1 MRNFNNIR
9 TIDLKEYLPD
19 VLKDVQE
26 MRAIMEAETPEVQ
39 AIWDACED
47 CMNDQFISE
56 ATENGVARREKM
68 LGITPFATDTLDDR
82 KLRLL
87 SRYNENIPYTRK
99 SLATLLE
106 SLCGAGGYILTITT
120 ATFTVNVKVALVV
133 KKQET
138 IISET
143 LERILPYNMVFTVEL
158 LYNTW
163 ANPAEILR
171 TSFLM
176 KIYINPGIS
185 AAAALAGKAPRRLT
199 ASIS

>member
-99 SLATLLE
+99 SLAALLE

-120 ATFTVNVKVALVV
+120 ATFTVNVKVALGV

-143 LERILPYNMVFTVEL
+143 LERILQKMQKEHSIEKVGAARATRYQRVFITRG
-158 LYNTW
+158 
-163 ANPAEILR
+163 LR
-171 TSFLM
+171 SS
-176 KIYINPGIS
+176 PIS
-185 AAAALAGKAPRRLT
+185 GARSSCSRGKT
-199 ASIS
+199 

>member
-87 SRYNENIPYTRK
+87 
-99 SLATLLE
+99 E

-120 ATFTVNVKVALVV
+120 ATFTVNVKVALGV
-133 KKQET
+133 KKQEM

-163 ANPAEILR
+163 AKVKPYKWSEV
-171 TSFLM
+171 
-176 KIYINPGIS
+176 KP
-185 AAAALAGKAPRRLT
+185 LT
-199 ASIS
+199 WKDLKEEVLT

>member
-26 MRAIMEAETPEVQ
+26 MRAIMDAETPEIQ

-68 LGITPFATDTLDDR
+68 LNITPYATDTLEDR
-82 KLRLL
+82 RFRLRTK
-87 SRYNENIPYTRK
+87 YAENVPYTRK
-99 SLATLLE
+99 SLAYLLD
-106 SLCGAGGYILTITT
+106 SLCGKDGYQLTILTES
-120 ATFTVNVKVALVV
+120 FTVKVKVALVA
-133 KKQET
+133 KKQADSIREV
-138 IISET
+138 
-143 LERILPYNMVFTVEL
+143 LERILPYNMLFTVEL

-163 ANPAEILR
+163 EQIKQRRWDDLAQN
-171 TSFLM
+171 TW
-176 KIYINPGIS
+176 KIIKEGV
-185 AAAALAGKAPRRLT
+185 LA
-199 ASIS
+199 

>member
-87 SRYNENIPYTRK
+87 SRYNENI
-99 SLATLLE
+99 E

-120 ATFTVNVKVALVV
+120 ATFTVNVKVALGV

-163 ANPAEILR
+163 AKVKPYKWSEV
-171 TSFLM
+171 
-176 KIYINPGIS
+176 KP
-185 AAAALAGKAPRRLT
+185 LT
-199 ASIS
+199 WKDLKEEVLT

>member
-1 MRNFNNIR
+1 MAKNLTAFLAQNAKK
-9 TIDLKEYLPD
+9 IDNVTFIASDRFVDPD
-19 VLKDVQE
+19 TG
-26 MRAIMEAETPEVQ
+26 EAMPWEICCITAAEN
-39 AIWDACED
+39 AGLRKAC
-47 CMNDQFISE
+47 
-56 ATENGVARREKM
+56 M

-99 SLATLLE
+99 SLAALLE

-120 ATFTVNVKVALVV
+120 ATFTVNVKVALGV

-163 ANPAEILR
+163 GQIKNYTWGQLKQLTWREI
-171 TSFLM
+171 
-176 KIYINPGIS
+176 KEEV
-185 AAAALAGKAPRRLT
+185 LT
-199 ASIS
+199 

>member
-68 LGITPFATDTLDDR
+68 LGIPSLRSRVFPR
-82 KLRLL
+82 KLSPASTSIMPGSSTRL
-87 SRYNENIPYTRK
+87 R
-99 SLATLLE
+99 
-106 SLCGAGGYILTITT
+106 
-120 ATFTVNVKVALVV
+120 
-133 KKQET
+133 
-138 IISET
+138 
-143 LERILPYNMVFTVEL
+143 RI
-158 LYNTW
+158 
-163 ANPAEILR
+163 
-171 TSFLM
+171 
-176 KIYINPGIS
+176 
-185 AAAALAGKAPRRLT
+185 
-199 ASIS
+199 

>member
-9 TIDLKEYLPD
+9 TIDLTGYLPE
-19 VLKDVQE
+19 VLKDVTE

-82 KLRLL
+82 KLRLM

-99 SLATLLE
+99 SLAILLE
-106 SLCGAGGYILTITT
+106 SLCGAGGYTLTITT
-120 ATFTVNVKVALVV
+120 AAFTVDVKVALTA
-133 KKQET
+133 KKQVD
-138 IISET
+138 IITDT
-143 LERILPYNMVFTVEL
+143 LERILPYNMAFMVEL
-158 LYNTW
+158 LYNTH
-163 ANPAEILR
+163 ANLSKFTHTQLSAYTHDQLR
-171 TSFLM
+171 NEVL
-176 KIYINPGIS
+176 ING
-185 AAAALAGKAPRRLT
+185 
-199 ASIS
+199 

>member
-68 LGITPFATDTLDDR
+68 LGITP
-82 KLRLL
+82 L
-87 SRYNENIPYTRK
+87 SLIH
-99 SLATLLE
+99 
-106 SLCGAGGYILTITT
+106 I
-120 ATFTVNVKVALVV
+120 
-133 KKQET
+133 
-138 IISET
+138 
-143 LERILPYNMVFTVEL
+143 
-158 LYNTW
+158 
-163 ANPAEILR
+163 
-171 TSFLM
+171 
-176 KIYINPGIS
+176 
-185 AAAALAGKAPRRLT
+185 
-199 ASIS
+199 

>member
-68 LGITPFATDTLDDR
+68 LGITP
-82 KLRLL
+82 LRL
-87 SRYNENIPYTRK
+87 I
-99 SLATLLE
+99 LLTTASSGCSAGTMKIFRIQGKAS
-106 SLCGAGGYILTITT
+106 SLCLSLSA
-120 ATFTVNVKVALVV
+120 
-133 KKQET
+133 
-138 IISET
+138 
-143 LERILPYNMVFTVEL
+143 EREAIF
-158 LYNTW
+158 
-163 ANPAEILR
+163 
-171 TSFLM
+171 
-176 KIYINPGIS
+176 
-185 AAAALAGKAPRRLT
+185 
-199 ASIS
+199 

>member
-82 KLRLL
+82 KSLEGNR
-87 SRYNENIPYTRK
+87 RPYGR
-99 SLATLLE
+99 
-106 SLCGAGGYILTITT
+106 
-120 ATFTVNVKVALVV
+120 VP
-133 KKQET
+133 
-138 IISET
+138 
-143 LERILPYNMVFTVEL
+143 RMV
-158 LYNTW
+158 
-163 ANPAEILR
+163 
-171 TSFLM
+171 S
-176 KIYINPGIS
+176 
-185 AAAALAGKAPRRLT
+185 APRR
-199 ASIS
+199 A

>member
-1 MRNFNNIR
+1 M
-9 TIDLKEYLPD
+9 
-19 VLKDVQE
+19 LKDVQE

-39 AIWDACED
+39 AIWGACED

-99 SLATLLE
+99 SLAALLE
-106 SLCGAGGYILTITT
+106 SLCGAGGYALTITT
-120 ATFTVNVKVALVV
+120 ATFTVNVKVALGV

-163 ANPAEILR
+163 AKVKPYKWSEV
-171 TSFLM
+171 
-176 KIYINPGIS
+176 KP
-185 AAAALAGKAPRRLT
+185 LT
-199 ASIS
+199 WKDLKEEVLT

>member
-47 CMNDQFISE
+47 CMNDQFISKV
-56 ATENGVARREKM
+56 TENGVARREKM

-99 SLATLLE
+99 SLAALLE

-120 ATFTVNVKVALVV
+120 ATFTVNVKVALGV
-133 KKQET
+133 KKQEM

-163 ANPAEILR
+163 AKVKPYKWSEV
-171 TSFLM
+171 
-176 KIYINPGIS
+176 KP
-185 AAAALAGKAPRRLT
+185 LT
-199 ASIS
+199 WKDLKEEVLT

>member
-99 SLATLLE
+99 SLAALLE
-106 SLCGAGGYILTITT
+106 SLCGALCFDYHDGDLYRQCESR
-120 ATFTVNVKVALVV
+120 ARR
-133 KKQET
+133 QEAGDD
-138 IISET
+138 
-143 LERILPYNMVFTVEL
+143 Y
-158 LYNTW
+158 
-163 ANPAEILR
+163 LR
-171 TSFLM
+171 D
-176 KIYINPGIS
+176 
-185 AAAALAGKAPRRLT
+185 A
-199 ASIS
+199 

>member
-9 TIDLKEYLPD
+9 TIDLREYLPE

-47 CMNDQFISE
+47 CMNDQFIME

-68 LGITPFATDTLDDR
+68 LKITPFATDTLDDR

-87 SRYNENIPYTRK
+87 SRYNENIPYTRR
-99 SLATLLE
+99 SLEALLE
-106 SLCGAGGYILTITT
+106 SLCGADGYILTINT
-120 ATFTVNVKVALVV
+120 ATFTVNVKVALTV

-138 IISET
+138 IIAET
-143 LERILPYNMVFTVEL
+143 LERILPYNMVFSVEL

-163 ANPAEILR
+163 GQIKAYTWAEL
-171 TSFLM
+171 
-176 KIYINPGIS
+176 K
-185 AAAALAGKAPRRLT
+185 KLT
-199 ASIS
+199 WSEIKEEVLP

>member
-39 AIWDACED
+39 AIWDA
-47 CMNDQFISE
+47 S
-56 ATENGVARREKM
+56 ENGVARREKM

-99 SLATLLE
+99 SLAALLE

-120 ATFTVNVKVALVV
+120 ATFTVNVKVALGV
-133 KKQET
+133 KKQEM

-163 ANPAEILR
+163 AKVKPYKWSEV
-171 TSFLM
+171 
-176 KIYINPGIS
+176 KP
-185 AAAALAGKAPRRLT
+185 LT
-199 ASIS
+199 WKDLKEEVLT